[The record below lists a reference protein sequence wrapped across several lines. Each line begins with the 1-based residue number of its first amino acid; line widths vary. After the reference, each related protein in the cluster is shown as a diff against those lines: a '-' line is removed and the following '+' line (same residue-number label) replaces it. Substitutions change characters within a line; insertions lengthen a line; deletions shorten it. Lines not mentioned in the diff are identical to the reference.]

1 MWLLLLV
8 LIAGIW
14 NTTDAAIS
22 IAARLPDIDDYR
34 GMTTREKVEFAGRI
48 IRGLFGW
55 TLLIV
60 AFLWRSEPDAF

>member
-14 NTTDAAIS
+14 NTTDAAVS
-22 IAARLPDIDDYR
+22 IAARLPDLEEGRRMD
-34 GMTTREKVEFAGRI
+34 TRQKIEFTGRI

-55 TLLIV
+55 ILIV
-60 AFLWRSEPDAF
+60 VAFFLAF

>member
-1 MWLLLLV
+1 MWLMLLV

-14 NTTDAAIS
+14 NTTDAAAS
-22 IAARLPDIDDYR
+22 IVAGLSEIDDR
-34 GMTTREKVEFAGRI
+34 EITTREKAEFAGRI

-60 AFLWRSEPDAF
+60 AFSMALGA

>member
-1 MWLLLLV
+1 LLLLV

-22 IAARLPDIDDYR
+22 IASRLPDVDNHK
-34 GMTTREKVEFAGRI
+34 GMTAREKVEFAGRI

-55 TLLIV
+55 ILLIV
-60 AFLWRSEPDAF
+60 AFFMALGG

>member
-34 GMTTREKVEFAGRI
+34 GMTEREKLEFGARI

-60 AFLWRSEPDAF
+60 AFFMALGA

>member
-22 IAARLPDIDDYR
+22 IAARLPDIDNYR

-55 TLLIV
+55 TLLV
-60 AFLWRSEPDAF
+60 AAFFMALGA